1 MRALVLLILTLVPL
15 AARADPATVGRGLNV
30 RLVADMFASTFAFME
45 PRILKAE
52 PIPTLAVWALGG
64 LTVLDSRLAPDLQP
78 SGLRLTF
85 AHRLLVERKAPAA
98 GDAMAWGETVA
109 VLVHAGWDAS
119 APVRQ
124 AGTQGVLRVLLG
136 ELCSHFDPYTRYV
149 PPAEA
154 DADRVHREGSARIGA
169 RVVVRKGGF
178 VLQDVAADGPAAA
191 AGAHDGDRLLAVD
204 GQSLA
209 GATMDQVAALL
220 AGPEGTL
227 VELTLGRAG
236 AAPRSVGVERR
247 LVPPRSVS
255 AARRGDILLLR
266 VSGFAANTGAQ
277 LADALADALDS
288 GRRLRGVVIDLR
300 GNRGGLL
307 REAVATAETLLAR
320 GVVAVTAGRDPAAA
334 HDFVAHGVDSAVGL
348 PVVVVVDGAS
358 ASSAEILAA
367 ALADQHRAVVVGSS
381 TLGKGVVQTI
391 APLPDGGELF
401 VSWSRVFAPLGW
413 PLQGLGV
420 LPQVCTSLGAAPL
433 RRQLAL
439 LARGVQPM
447 ADALSRHRAARPPLS
462 PNQVLE
468 LRTACPAG
476 DGSTL
481 DLVAARRLIGNP
493 RAYEAALIGPPPSMQ
508 AAALHA
514 ARLGTAP

>member
-1 MRALVLLILTLVPL
+1 MRALVLLMFALVPL
-15 AARADPATVGRGLNV
+15 AARADPASLGRNLNV
-30 RLVADMFASTFAFME
+30 RLVANMFATTFAFME
-45 PRILKAE
+45 PRTLEAV

-64 LTVLDSRLAPDLQP
+64 LTVLDSRLAPDLHAQ
-78 SGLRLTF
+78 GVRLTF
-85 AHRLLVERKAPAA
+85 ANRLLVERPAPAA
-98 GDAMAWGETVA
+98 GDALAWGETVA

-124 AGTQGVLRVLLG
+124 AGTQGVLRALLV
-136 ELCSHFDPYTRYV
+136 ELCGHFDPYTRYV

-154 DADRVHREGSARIGA
+154 DADRVHREGIARIGA
-169 RVVVRKGGF
+169 RVVARRDGF
-178 VLQDVAADGPAAA
+178 ALQDVAPDGPAAA

-209 GATMDQVAALL
+209 DTSPATVAALL
-220 AGPEGTL
+220 AGPEGTQ
-227 VELTLGRAG
+227 VELTLRSGREV
-236 AAPRSVGVERR
+236 PRSVGVERR
-247 LVPPRSVS
+247 LVPPRTVV
-255 AARRGDILLLR
+255 AERRADILVLR
-266 VSGFAANTGAQ
+266 VSGFAADTGAQ

-307 REAVATAETLLAR
+307 REAVAAAETLLAN
-320 GVVAVTAGRDPAAA
+320 GVVAVTAGRDPTAA
-334 HDFVAHGVDSAVGL
+334 HSFVAHGVDAAVGL
-348 PVVVVVDGAS
+348 PVVVVVDGTS

-420 LPQVCTSLGAAPL
+420 LPQVCTSLGAVTL
-433 RRQLAL
+433 ERQLAR
-439 LARGVQPM
+439 LAHGVQPM
-447 ADALSRHRAARPPLS
+447 AEALSRHRAARPPLS
-462 PNQVLE
+462 PNEVLE
-468 LRTACPAG
+468 LRNACPAATG
-476 DGSTL
+476 GAL
-481 DLVAARRLIGNP
+481 DLVAAHRLIGDP
-493 RAYEAALIGPPPSMQ
+493 AAYEAALIGPPPTT

-514 ARLGTAP
+514 SRLGTLP